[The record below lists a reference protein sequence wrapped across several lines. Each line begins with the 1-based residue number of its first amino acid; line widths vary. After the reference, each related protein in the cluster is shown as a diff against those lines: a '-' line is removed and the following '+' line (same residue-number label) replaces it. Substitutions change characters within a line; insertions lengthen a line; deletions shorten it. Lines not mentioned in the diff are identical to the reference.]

1 MMKKILCIILMAVM
15 ALAASAEQEEKKFD
29 PQQFRRDQEAF
40 ITKEAK
46 LTPQEAAAFFPLFR
60 ELQGK
65 QRALFAQQRKL
76 ERERPCSDK
85 EAAKQIAEMDDVEM
99 QMAKLR
105 NLYHNKFCRAIPAM
119 KVKQCLRAEERFKH
133 KVMDRLVYGRG
144 GNKNRPHPNKGK

>member
-29 PQQFRRDQEAF
+29 PQQFRRD
-40 ITKEAK
+40 
-46 LTPQEAAAFFPLFR
+46 QEAAAFFPLFR